1 MHFMVQIN
9 TRVQQ
14 TINKGLYEGHILISI
29 FAVNSVDEIF
39 GTYHVIWFAL
49 CWKKDSIPLTSS
61 EKNSYNYVLGIE

>member
-49 CWKKDSIPLTSS
+49 C
-61 EKNSYNYVLGIE
+61 